1 MIKEELND
9 IKDEIREL
17 ISADFGQTAHEQP
30 RALGLRGLEGPPK
43 WAKELDEQNLDE
55 DRPDPFAGGTADPA
69 PGEPDGLQETS
80 VQEVSGDS
88 GGPHRSRNC

>member
-1 MIKEELND
+1 MGALAAAAAPEAQIRKVIKEELND

-17 ISADFGQTAHEQP
+17 ISADIGQTTHEQP

-55 DRPDPFAGGTADPA
+55 DSPDPFARGSADPE
-69 PGEPDGLQETS
+69 PGES
-80 VQEVSGDS
+80 SGS
-88 GGPHRSRNC
+88 GG